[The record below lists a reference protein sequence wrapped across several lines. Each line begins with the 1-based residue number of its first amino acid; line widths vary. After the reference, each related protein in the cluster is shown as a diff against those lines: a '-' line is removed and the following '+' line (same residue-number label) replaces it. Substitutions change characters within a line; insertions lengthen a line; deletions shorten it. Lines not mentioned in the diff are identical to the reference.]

1 METNKNMAA
10 HMAAEKKET
19 FEVKYESA
27 GQDITLNAKI
37 VRQYLTKGNS
47 SVTDQEILQ
56 FISICK
62 YNKLNPFLNE
72 AYLVKF
78 DGKDG
83 GNAQMIVSKEALF
96 KRAEANINYD
106 GFQAGIIVLQNGE
119 IKELEGTFI
128 PPEAALVGGWAKV
141 YRSDRKYPVLS
152 RVNLEDYDQKRSIWN
167 GKKATMIAKVAKMQ
181 ALREAFPAQLGAMYT
196 AEEQDVEDVPFE
208 EVKERQVE
216 REISSRAN
224 YVPLPAEAIDATV
237 EQEEKT
243 TEPAPSVQPIG
254 AQPVPSIF
262 N

>member
-10 HMAAEKKET
+10 TMVAEKKET

-96 KRAEANINYD
+96 KRAEANVNYE
-106 GFQAGIIVLQNGE
+106 GLQAGIIVLQDGE

-128 PPEAALVGGWAKV
+128 PSGATLAGGWAKV
-141 YRSDRKYPVLS
+141 YRSDRKYPIVS
-152 RVNLEDYDQKRSIWN
+152 RVNLEDYDQRRSIWN
-167 GKKATMIAKVAKMQ
+167 GKKATMIAKVAKVQ

-196 AEEQDVEDVPFE
+196 AEEQDIEDVQFE
-208 EVKERQVE
+208 EVKEQQVE
-216 REISSRAN
+216 REVSSNAN
-224 YVPLPAEAIDATV
+224 TVPLPDEDENPNDAT
-237 EQEEKT
+237 K
-243 TEPAPSVQPIG
+243 PIG
-254 AQPVPSIF
+254 VQPVPSIF
-262 N
+262 Q